1 MTFLMICFKDTPRIT
16 NISGEQIVNKGDVVG
31 LFCEVEGNP
40 APKITWIKV
49 ADNSQVNFPFT
60 IRGSQ
65 DEGLYGC
72 TAENGVVSPVTK
84 FVNVTVHCKWCSLR
98 LL

>member
-1 MTFLMICFKDTPRIT
+1 MICFKDTPRIT
-16 NISGEQIVNKGDVVG
+16 NISVEQIVNKGDVVS

-72 TAENGVVSPVTK
+72 TAENGVGSLVTK